1 MNNEELQSRR
11 EFFKDAAKAS
21 LPIFGL
27 AVLGTGLFS
36 SCEREEGDKKT
47 THSCNGCSGSCS
59 SSCSGSCDDSCTGDC
74 YGCRGL

>member
-27 AVLGTGLFS
+27 AILGTGLFS
-36 SCEREEGDKKT
+36 SCDKDDKKKET
-47 THSCNGCSGSCS
+47 TQKCNGCSGSCE

-74 YGCRGL
+74 DGCTGY